1 MPVGKRIRVELEN
14 AGTKPGRESEV
25 ATVPLKPGI
34 TGSREGPLLSSSERN
49 RERLPDCPR
58 KGRLNP
64 GPVKPGAK
72 RPRDSIMPANCNGRY
87 TGWPSSN
94 PEGGSRFFT
103 IRSVGRTSCERLGN
117 G

>member
-1 MPVGKRIRVELEN
+1 VEPES
-14 AGTKPGRESEV
+14 AEPTPGRESEV

-49 RERLPDCPR
+49 RERLLDCPR
-58 KGRLNP
+58 KGKLNP
-64 GPVKPGAK
+64 GGSQRSAK
-72 RPRDSIMPANCNGRY
+72 RPNGFLRPANCNGRY

-94 PEGGSRFFT
+94 PEGGSRFST